1 MGITSSSGGS
11 LSSTEV
17 CVNQVAVLLNVIAQQ
32 CHIFVTAIDGYSRL
46 VTYLQCSDNN
56 RADTVHKLFIEACR
70 EYNVPSRV
78 RCDFGGENVDVA
90 RWMIENRG
98 CSRSS
103 VITGSS
109 VHNARIERLWRDLR
123 RVVVRPYA
131 NLFYYM
137 ESCGIL
143 DPLDDVHLFALHFI
157 YLPRINKSLT
167 EFRLQYMHHP
177 MRTANNRSP
186 FQLFHEGVLQFT
198 SHTGSRG
205 IIQDEVPAPEVFG
218 VDEEAPWPDLQ
229 VDGED
234 TVNVISP
241 RNPLEPQQF
250 ELLAESIDPD
260 YDDQQHGVALYENVL
275 QFINEHGN
283 VS

>member
-1 MGITSSSGGS
+1 M
-11 LSSTEV
+11 
-17 CVNQVAVLLNVIAQQ
+17 
-32 CHIFVTAIDGYSRL
+32 
-46 VTYLQCSDNN
+46 TYLKYSDNN
-56 RADTVHKLFIEACR
+56 RADTVHKFFIEACR

-78 RCDFGGENVDVA
+78 RCNFGGENVDVA

-109 VHNARIERLWRDLR
+109 VHYARIERLWRDLR
-123 RVVVRPYA
+123 RVIVRPYA

-186 FQLFHEGVLQFT
+186 FQLFRKVVLQFT

-205 IIQDEVPAPEVFG
+205 IIQDEIPAPEVFG
-218 VDEEAPWPDLQ
+218 VEEAPWPDLQ
-229 VDGED
+229 VNGED
-234 TVNVISP
+234 S
-241 RNPLEPQQF
+241 
-250 ELLAESIDPD
+250 
-260 YDDQQHGVALYENVL
+260 
-275 QFINEHGN
+275 
-283 VS
+283 